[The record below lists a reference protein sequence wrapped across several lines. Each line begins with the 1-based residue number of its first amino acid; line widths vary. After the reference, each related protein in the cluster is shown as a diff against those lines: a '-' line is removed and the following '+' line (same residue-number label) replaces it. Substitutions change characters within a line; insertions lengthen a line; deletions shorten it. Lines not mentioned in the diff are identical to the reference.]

1 MSLKRA
7 MLISTFA
14 IASITSQIGCVSCNA
29 MKEELKLAYMNSKC
43 DDGKCEKEKDDT
55 EKKEETEK
63 LADEK
68 EKAKQQS
75 GRAALIALML
85 RIFRLKFFNWNFHI
99 NFVEVLIFLYVF

>member
-1 MSLKRA
+1 MLNKNQQNCFLKKQNRREKMSFKRA

-14 IASITSQIGCVSCNA
+14 IASITSSIGCVNCNA

-68 EKAKQQS
+68 EKAKQ
-75 GRAALIALML
+75 
-85 RIFRLKFFNWNFHI
+85 
-99 NFVEVLIFLYVF
+99 